1 MKKYKRTGRYY
12 FKWTGWLI
20 PRVTM
25 VVETVR
31 YHPVG
36 GLLHKWR
43 GATEVEKSVIGLFDT
58 IRTDE
63 DLKE

>member
-1 MKKYKRTGRYY
+1 MEKSKRTGRYY
-12 FKWTGWLI
+12 FKWTGWLR

-25 VVETVR
+25 FVETVR

-43 GATEVEKSVIGLFDT
+43 EATEVEKNVIGLFDI
-58 IRTDE
+58 IRTNK